1 MDQNQ
6 SGRKGNSLMAD
17 HQARLMIAERALIAA
32 LLAYPVPALAARA
45 AGISPEMFTDPILE
59 RYVRSLISGR
69 PDPQAEAAVQAI
81 RPADVPQD
89 LSGFLEAV
97 FSARLGYELAGALE
111 KISLDGDLE
120 GRVMDIL
127 SRLRRIFA
135 RSGPARAAE
144 AIGEL
149 AAVPDDPY
157 HLFGLE
163 HCPVPAG
170 RFALIV
176 APTNTFKTASAIS
189 EALRAARAGMRVLLV
204 SMEDSRPMVLTRIFL
219 ALTRL
224 SLSQLRQMRA
234 SGELAAILSDVQAQ
248 HADVLSRIDIL
259 AGERGMTLGAI
270 HRAAVAGYD
279 LLIIDNVYRLA
290 DASRDIAVAHMAL
303 VSRLG
308 EMLMGLRIPALL
320 TNQMRALNA
329 MEMWQAMRG
338 GRPYDPPPQAVMGG
352 AVYVNDA
359 AVCAYLI
366 PAFHRSEHP
375 SLSETMAFFG
385 LTPEEAWRAFWVHVV
400 KTKAGGAA
408 RYRAAFIH
416 GEVKVHG
423 QPA

>member
-1 MDQNQ
+1 M
-6 SGRKGNSLMAD
+6 
-17 HQARLMIAERALIAA
+17 
-32 LLAYPVPALAARA
+32 
-45 AGISPEMFTDPILE
+45 
-59 RYVRSLISGR
+59 
-69 PDPQAEAAVQAI
+69 
-81 RPADVPQD
+81 
-89 LSGFLEAV
+89 
-97 FSARLGYELAGALE
+97 
-111 KISLDGDLE
+111 
-120 GRVMDIL
+120 
-127 SRLRRIFA
+127 
-135 RSGPARAAE
+135 
-144 AIGEL
+144 
-149 AAVPDDPY
+149 
-157 HLFGLE
+157 
-163 HCPVPAG
+163 
-170 RFALIV
+170 
-176 APTNTFKTASAIS
+176 
-189 EALRAARAGMRVLLV
+189 
-204 SMEDSRPMVLTRIFL
+204 
-219 ALTRL
+219 
-224 SLSQLRQMRA
+224 
-234 SGELAAILSDVQAQ
+234 
-248 HADVLSRIDIL
+248 
-259 AGERGMTLGAI
+259 
-270 HRAAVAGYD
+270 
-279 LLIIDNVYRLA
+279 LIIDNVYRLA

-375 SLSETMAFFG
+375 SLSETVAFFG